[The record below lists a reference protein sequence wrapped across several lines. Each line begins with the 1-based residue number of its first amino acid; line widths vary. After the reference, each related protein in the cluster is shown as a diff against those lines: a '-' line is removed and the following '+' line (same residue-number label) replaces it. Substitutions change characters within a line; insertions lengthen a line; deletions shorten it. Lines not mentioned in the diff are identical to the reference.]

1 MIKGVAIKDMYHYL
15 LPVVSYRVKSDMRF
29 ETMCQLAPKALKLN
43 GDDIFF
49 CSGTVG
55 SINVDGVSLY
65 GGGFYGSA
73 ADLNEHFL
81 KEGKHALT
89 ADDLKIPSGWSY
101 PCGEIVDEGL
111 FLFVLLEEDTALQQG
126 KSS

>member
-1 MIKGVAIKDMYHYL
+1 MFRLIKGVAIKDMYHYL

-55 SINVDGVSLY
+55 SINVDCVSLY

-73 ADLNEHFL
+73 ADF
-81 KEGKHALT
+81 K
-89 ADDLKIPSGWSY
+89 
-101 PCGEIVDEGL
+101 
-111 FLFVLLEEDTALQQG
+111 
-126 KSS
+126 